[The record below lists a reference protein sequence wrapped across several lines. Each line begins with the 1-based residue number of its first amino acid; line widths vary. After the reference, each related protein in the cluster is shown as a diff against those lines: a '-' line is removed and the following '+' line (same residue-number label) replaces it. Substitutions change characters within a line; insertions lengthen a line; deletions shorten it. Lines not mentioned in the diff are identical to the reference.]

1 MIKINSWD
9 NLLNKL
15 LDEKKVIETNFEHF
29 KYKDRNIGLY
39 YFVFDYQNYYFYVT
53 YNVSRHYI
61 SLESNENHEIYWDHH
76 YEDLLDMFIFKPFK
90 KINKT
95 TNEITIISKQKHIEV
110 SDKTIERIKNME
122 DELFYNV
129 YTPDIYKEINK
140 FCEVGDEQD
149 E

>member
-1 MIKINSWD
+1 MIKIDSWD
-9 NLLNKL
+9 NLLNKI
-15 LDEKKVIETNFEHF
+15 LDERKVVETNFEHF
-29 KYKDRNIGLY
+29 KHKDRNIGLY

-53 YNVSRHYI
+53 YNVSRYYI
-61 SLESNENHEIYWDHH
+61 SLESNENHKIYWDHH

-95 TNEITIISKQKHIEV
+95 TNEITIISKQKHIKV
-110 SDKTIERIKNME
+110 FDQTIERIKNME

-140 FCEVGDEQD
+140 FCEVEGE
-149 E
+149 

>member
-9 NLLNKL
+9 TLLNKI
-15 LDEKKVIETNFEHF
+15 LDERKVVETNFEHF
-29 KYKDRNIGLY
+29 KYKDQNIGLY
-39 YFVFDYQNYYFYVT
+39 YYVFDYQNYYFYVT

-61 SLESNENHEIYWDHH
+61 SLESNKNHEIYFDHH
-76 YEDLLDMFIFKPFK
+76 YKELLDLFIFKPFK

-95 TNEITIISKQKHIEV
+95 TNEITIISKQKHIKV
-110 SDKTIERIKNME
+110 SDQTIERIKNME
-122 DELFYNV
+122 DELRYNR